1 MPVTITIPE
10 LTLPD
15 AFPLLTAVQKR
26 WDQDE
31 LARLGEQLAG
41 VRLEDEGL
49 WHTGRSD
56 RHLLEVYAASRSFR
70 LTRHDGDNE
79 LDGAADVGV
88 GPDKASQI
96 AEDFLAPFRPNGG
109 DLVVRSIED
118 SIVQVSRGPEER
130 PEQYVITT
138 DVLHD
143 IVRSDI
149 AFVGPGAKARV
160 SVRPDGEVSTA
171 YLMWR
176 DVEEVGE
183 LRARTVDEIAA
194 AFGRARTFRDLT
206 DDTARVEI
214 VSARSGQYALPPTE
228 IQDVFHPA
236 VELRGTVTTES
247 ANLGFCTWVSAVE
260 PRRLAKA
267 RRAGRAEVP
276 AVLVA

>member
-1 MPVTITIPE
+1 
-10 LTLPD
+10 
-15 AFPLLTAVQKR
+15 
-26 WDQDE
+26 
-31 LARLGEQLAG
+31 
-41 VRLEDEGL
+41 
-49 WHTGRSD
+49 
-56 RHLLEVYAASRSFR
+56 
-70 LTRHDGDNE
+70 
-79 LDGAADVGV
+79 
-88 GPDKASQI
+88 
-96 AEDFLAPFRPNGG
+96 
-109 DLVVRSIED
+109 
-118 SIVQVSRGPEER
+118 
-130 PEQYVITT
+130 
-138 DVLHD
+138 
-143 IVRSDI
+143 
-149 AFVGPGAKARV
+149 
-160 SVRPDGEVSTA
+160 
-171 YLMWR
+171 MWR